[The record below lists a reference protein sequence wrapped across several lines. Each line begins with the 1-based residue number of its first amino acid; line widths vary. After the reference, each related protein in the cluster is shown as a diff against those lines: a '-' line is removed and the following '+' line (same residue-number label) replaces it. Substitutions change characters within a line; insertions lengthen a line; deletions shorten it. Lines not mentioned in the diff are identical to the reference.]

1 MNLERFKF
9 EFYQSKKKILMP
21 WKLVPEGTKHSV
33 VYEAKFV
40 DIYFFLFRCS
50 MYNHVSV
57 VQFLVDHVSIAHW
70 ESE

>member
-40 DIYFFLFRCS
+40 DIYFF
-50 MYNHVSV
+50 
-57 VQFLVDHVSIAHW
+57 FLDAPCIIMLV
-70 ESE
+70 